1 MISKF
6 VASVCLLTLL
16 GAACANSN
24 EVDRSSDPV
33 DSTTT
38 TARIDDT
45 AAASPTS
52 GESSDNAA
60 SPSTTTSDAG
70 GPGSDS
76 TSEGTGADST
86 REGTATD
93 STPEGTGSD
102 STSEGTG
109 ADATSEGT
117 RSTSTPEGT
126 NQIETADGNLASS
139 FEEEIGKLIE
149 ATERIRGLE
158 FLEPPNVV
166 LLTPEDFNRRL
177 QGALEDD
184 LREIEVG
191 GELYKLLGLL
201 DEEDSLEEL
210 YREMLIGG
218 VSGYYDG
225 DTTELVMPIKGD
237 ALSVYDRMVLVHELV
252 HALTDQHFKFSELAD
267 QLDDEDKDDA
277 LAALSALIEGDARR
291 MEESYF
297 ENELSPAEQY
307 ELAITPIDELL
318 ELEGSDSSIR
328 REFPHFLVEAISFPY
343 VFGLTFAKQ
352 LAVRGGLEAINAAY
366 KNPPIST
373 EQIHSHRSYPDEVP
387 LEVSHQVVDVPGYEL
402 EHSSTWGEAGFAIMF
417 DQALGTQ
424 SYANSRNRRGAVRGW
439 GGDRYSFW
447 SNGEEAAFA
456 LTYRGDEVSDAQ
468 ELFETMQE
476 YVSAVMDVGA
486 PEVSEREATWQGAD
500 FAWLNLSGDEVKFIA
515 ASDPEVG
522 DYLLTTYGDL
532 GTAVPSASPASTP
545 PPGGAE
551 NSERDERDSSGVRAR
566 EVRAST
572 PENGADLRVGEATA
586 SLVVNLENEEALAAY
601 QEDLGRE
608 PASPSRE
615 PSPPPAASGAE
626 PASPSAGEPPS
637 PPSSSGAEP
646 VSPSRGP
653 SSPPTASTTEPVSDT
668 EPSSNTESGQAN
680 EQANEVAQEDEPAE
694 DDPTETE
701 PTEAE
706 PTETDENLRALF
718 ETQIAELIETTE
730 RIRGLEFQES
740 PNITLL
746 TIDSFR
752 ERIQGSAQNWF
763 TGLEADEALMKLLGL
778 LEKNASLAQL
788 HRDLFTGS
796 VAGFYSSANRELVVP
811 LRGEKL
817 GVYDRI
823 ILFHELIH
831 ALTDQ
836 HFNFW
841 ERIVKLSRE
850 TKHDAGRAMRA
861 LIEGDASIFQSYYI
875 RNELT
880 SADII
885 EFNNTVLELQSSA
898 SDLSGI
904 PHFIS
909 EGFSFQYTFGRIFVN
924 SILEEGGIEAID
936 AAYGSPPITSEQIFF
951 PQKYPDDIPLEIEHP
966 VVDIPGYRLAD
977 SSTWGA
983 LNFAMMFDQVFAPWE
998 TEEDEIGHRRKSV
1011 EGWGSDTY
1019 SLWFNDSD
1027 AVFTLTYRGDTPQDA
1042 EEFAYT
1048 MREYIPFA
1056 MAVGNPYISGN
1067 TTTWQADDFA
1077 WLSISG
1083 DEVQFVAAS
1092 DPEVADIILASYE
1105 TP

>member
-318 ELEGSDSSIR
+318 
-328 REFPHFLVEAISFPY
+328 
-343 VFGLTFAKQ
+343 
-352 LAVRGGLEAINAAY
+352 
-366 KNPPIST
+366 
-373 EQIHSHRSYPDEVP
+373 
-387 LEVSHQVVDVPGYEL
+387 
-402 EHSSTWGEAGFAIMF
+402 
-417 DQALGTQ
+417 GT
-424 SYANSRNRRGAVRGW
+424 
-439 GGDRYSFW
+439 
-447 SNGEEAAFA
+447 
-456 LTYRGDEVSDAQ
+456 
-468 ELFETMQE
+468 
-476 YVSAVMDVGA
+476 
-486 PEVSEREATWQGAD
+486 
-500 FAWLNLSGDEVKFIA
+500 
-515 ASDPEVG
+515 
-522 DYLLTTYGDL
+522 TTYKG
-532 GTAVPSASPASTP
+532 
-545 PPGGAE
+545 
-551 NSERDERDSSGVRAR
+551 
-566 EVRAST
+566 
-572 PENGADLRVGEATA
+572 
-586 SLVVNLENEEALAAY
+586 
-601 QEDLGRE
+601 
-608 PASPSRE
+608 
-615 PSPPPAASGAE
+615 
-626 PASPSAGEPPS
+626 
-637 PPSSSGAEP
+637 
-646 VSPSRGP
+646 
-653 SSPPTASTTEPVSDT
+653 
-668 EPSSNTESGQAN
+668 
-680 EQANEVAQEDEPAE
+680 
-694 DDPTETE
+694 
-701 PTEAE
+701 
-706 PTETDENLRALF
+706 
-718 ETQIAELIETTE
+718 
-730 RIRGLEFQES
+730 
-740 PNITLL
+740 
-746 TIDSFR
+746 
-752 ERIQGSAQNWF
+752 
-763 TGLEADEALMKLLGL
+763 
-778 LEKNASLAQL
+778 
-788 HRDLFTGS
+788 
-796 VAGFYSSANRELVVP
+796 
-811 LRGEKL
+811 
-817 GVYDRI
+817 
-823 ILFHELIH
+823 
-831 ALTDQ
+831 
-836 HFNFW
+836 
-841 ERIVKLSRE
+841 
-850 TKHDAGRAMRA
+850 TKH
-861 LIEGDASIFQSYYI
+861 
-875 RNELT
+875 
-880 SADII
+880 
-885 EFNNTVLELQSSA
+885 
-898 SDLSGI
+898 
-904 PHFIS
+904 
-909 EGFSFQYTFGRIFVN
+909 YTPR
-924 SILEEGGIEAID
+924 
-936 AAYGSPPITSEQIFF
+936 
-951 PQKYPDDIPLEIEHP
+951 
-966 VVDIPGYRLAD
+966 
-977 SSTWGA
+977 
-983 LNFAMMFDQVFAPWE
+983 
-998 TEEDEIGHRRKSV
+998 
-1011 EGWGSDTY
+1011 
-1019 SLWFNDSD
+1019 
-1027 AVFTLTYRGDTPQDA
+1027 
-1042 EEFAYT
+1042 
-1048 MREYIPFA
+1048 
-1056 MAVGNPYISGN
+1056 
-1067 TTTWQADDFA
+1067 
-1077 WLSISG
+1077 
-1083 DEVQFVAAS
+1083 
-1092 DPEVADIILASYE
+1092 
-1105 TP
+1105 